1 MSRNTNKETQTNEQ
15 TLTKKELKKLRGQ
28 FKHTLFHKNHFN
40 LFMTLISSVLGS
52 AVAIVGSWILKEVM
66 DLVAGNSRFDLNTLL
81 TVTVFCVLVLL
92 LCGVIDHYFLAKFRA
107 KAMKQYRSFVFDKI
121 LQKGIQAFSKE
132 NTSLYISALSNDV
145 NTIEQEYL
153 RPLQTNIEAGLSF
166 VGALALMLWYS
177 PILTLVSIG
186 FSLLPIIVSV
196 IFGNKAA
203 MAE

>member
-1 MSRNTNKETQTNEQ
+1 MSRKTNKETKTNGQ

-92 LCGVIDHYFLAKFRA
+92 LCGVIDHYPET
-107 KAMKQYRSFVFDKI
+107 
-121 LQKGIQAFSKE
+121 G
-132 NTSLYISALSNDV
+132 
-145 NTIEQEYL
+145 
-153 RPLQTNIEAGLSF
+153 G
-166 VGALALMLWYS
+166 YS
-177 PILTLVSIG
+177 R
-186 FSLLPIIVSV
+186 
-196 IFGNKAA
+196 
-203 MAE
+203 

>member
-1 MSRNTNKETQTNEQ
+1 MSKKTTTETKPNAQGM
-15 TLTKKELKKLRGQ
+15 TKKQLKKLRRQ

-40 LFMTLISSVLGS
+40 LFMTLIASVLCSS
-52 AVAIVGSWILKEVM
+52 ASIMGSWLLKEVM
-66 DLVAGNSRFDLNTLL
+66 DLVAGNSPFDLNTLL
-81 TVTVFCVLVLL
+81 MITSACILL
-92 LCGVIDHYFLAKFRA
+92 LLLGGVIDYCFLSRFRA
-107 KAMKQYRSFVFDKI
+107 KAMKQYRAFVFDKI

-177 PILTLVSIG
+177 PMLTLISIG
-186 FSLLPIIVSV
+186 FSLRSADHG
-196 IFGNKAA
+196 FS
-203 MAE
+203 M